1 MRTDLTQLGF
11 PQSAFTALNEHETT
25 YKYGGKHGPQW
36 FNTASNYLDVTKQA
50 LQFKLKACSDV
61 MLMDGQHS
69 SEIRSHALKVLL
81 DPHDAMALEHGI
93 VCIMKC
99 GLHAELEKVSESEH
113 LQGLSLKLKGAGVVG
128 PIPDVLLRICAKTTF
143 FDLSGN
149 DFDFPDEEEGGHTYL
164 RDIVEHVHNCS
175 DHQKRVELRNTHEYT
190 DLDGLQHYTKSTQLA
205 IGGCGAIKGAER
217 ISRTMETIK
226 RLPELIDLD
235 ISGSGLSIVEAEAFG
250 QALASCAS
258 GIQKFVFSGEKGGV
272 SAKMSTFMT
281 EVDLSGKALGT
292 SGAILFSA
300 FLPKCT

>member
-1 MRTDLTQLGF
+1 VRTDLTQLGF
-11 PQSAFTALNEHETT
+11 PQCAFAALNEHETT
-25 YKYGGKHGPQW
+25 YKDGGKHGPQW

-69 SEIRSHALKVLL
+69 SEIRSHALEVLL

-93 VCIMKC
+93 VCVMKC

-113 LQGLSLKLKGAGVVG
+113 LQGLSLKLKNAGLVG

-149 DFDFPDEEEGGHTYL
+149 NFDFPDEEEGGHTYL

-175 DHQKRVELRNTHEYT
+175 DQKRVELRNTHECT
-190 DLDGLQHYTKSTQLA
+190 DLDGLQHYAKVTQLA

-217 ISRTMETIK
+217 ISRTMKTIK

-250 QALASCAS
+250 QALARCA
-258 GIQKFVFSGEKGGV
+258 GGLQKFVFSGNEGSESV
-272 SAKMSTFMT
+272 TMATSMT
-281 EVDLSGKALGT
+281 EADCSGKALGA
-292 SGAILFSA
+292 SGTILLSA